1 MTRLRLVS
9 IDGISVPPE
18 PIKAPDTRPCP
29 YCGIGFGVPGMLAAH
44 VSKCGYRRPSDPPK
58 RPWTDHL
65 PPPFVLGMLA
75 GVALVLIAFA
85 VGVAAQGG
93 MQ

>member
-18 PIKAPDTRPCP
+18 PIKAPDTRPCL
-29 YCGIGFGVPGMLAAH
+29 YCGIGFGVP
-44 VSKCGYRRPSDPPK
+44 
-58 RPWTDHL
+58 
-65 PPPFVLGMLA
+65 GMLA

-93 MQ
+93 MR